1 MVVFDASILV
11 FLLDPNAS
19 PPLDPATNNPVLRAR
34 DRVDFLVSSLEKSK
48 TKIVIPTPALSE
60 VLIFAGNAG
69 QDYLMEM
76 NTNSCFKIVDFDQRA
91 AIEIAATIRSAIDKG
106 DKRNGIQASWAK
118 IKFDRQIISIA
129 KVERAT
135 SIYSDDEDIKKLA
148 PKSGIKVIGI
158 AELPLPPEDEQKS
171 LFDINQDE

>member
-1 MVVFDASILV
+1 MVVFDASILI

-19 PPLDPATNNPVLRAR
+19 SPLDPANNSPVVRAR
-34 DRVDFLVSSLEKSK
+34 DRIDFLVSDLEKSK

-60 VLIFAGNAG
+60 VLIWAGNAG

-91 AIEIAATIRSAIDKG
+91 AIEIAATIRAAIDKG
-106 DKRNGIQASWAK
+106 DKRDGVQAPWAK

-129 KVERAT
+129 KVEGAT

-158 AELPLPPEDEQKS
+158 SELPLPPEEEQKN
-171 LFDINQDE
+171 LFDQNPNE